1 MIKSK
6 NGWMGVFA
14 IMLVLGLLLT
24 STMAPLASRAH
35 AQDIAVGAQ
44 ATADRYFVIGPNS
57 STGEINKILSSQNGS
72 VGTLT
77 LSFERGTYAITHQLR
92 VYSNTIIKFNG
103 ATLRNESNA
112 AMIRFGDNVGSS
124 ADTRR
129 YNGVHDVTL
138 ENGVFDGDYGN
149 DALMHFSHASN
160 VSIKGMEFKN
170 VYAAHHVEFAACKN
184 VSVTNCTFSGYADLG
199 SSRNDEALQ
208 MDVLYKGHFSDGA
221 FDCTPCAN
229 VTITGCTFANV
240 QRGVGTHS
248 NLTGSFH
255 SNITIR
261 NNTFRNIPGYAIIA
275 TNYSNSRIQNNVIS
289 NCSAGILYRTVGLTF
304 YRGASAAALSRANT
318 IISGNAVE
326 VTNKKYSTTSYGI
339 QVYGENI
346 KKKTKNGV
354 IGDYR
359 ARGVTV
365 SGNTVNLKDS
375 GYGIWVQ
382 GSVGISV
389 ANNTINSLVP
399 ANGDGKGNGD
409 GIRLVQS
416 SSVKITGNKIKH
428 GKKNARSKNACGI
441 VLDKSKATVVG
452 NTVQKPLKYGIFAN
466 NKSKMTCK
474 KNKVKKYKV
483 YGIVSGPKSVVKAKA
498 KKYKNKVSGKKKKA
512 YHSTGGKIK

>member
-1 MIKSK
+1 MVATYRVRIRIALS
-6 NGWMGVFA
+6 
-14 IMLVLGLLLT
+14 LVALV
-24 STMAPLASRAH
+24 MASLVVGMVAPRPVAEALE
-35 AQDIAVGAQ
+35 VGAQ
-44 ATADRYFVIGPNS
+44 ASSDRYYEVTPNS
-57 STGEINKILSSQNGS
+57 FADAIDKILGSQNGS
-72 VGTLT
+72 AGTLT
-77 LSFERGTYAITHQLR
+77 ISFEPGTYTVKHQLR
-92 VYSNTIIKFNG
+92 VYSNTVIKFNG
-103 ATLRNESNA
+103 ATLRNESDA
-112 AMIRFGDNVGSS
+112 AMMRFGDNVGAS
-124 ADTRR
+124 ADTRK

-138 ENGVFDGDYGN
+138 ENGVFDGNYDT

-160 VSIKGMEFKN
+160 VSIKNMKFKN
-170 VYAAHHVEFAACKN
+170 VKAAHHVEFAACKN
-184 VSVTNCTFSGYADLG
+184 VSVTNCAFSGYHTLG

-221 FDCTPCAN
+221 FDCTPCTN
-229 VTITGCTFANV
+229 VTITGCTFTNV

-255 SNITIR
+255 SNITIS

-304 YRGASAAALSRANT
+304 YRGASAAALKNANT
-318 IISGNAVE
+318 VISGNSVE

-359 ARGVTV
+359 ARGVSV
-365 SGNTVNLKDS
+365 SGNTVNLKDN
-375 GYGIWVQ
+375 GYGVWVQ
-382 GSVGISV
+382 GCVGVSV
-389 ANNTINSLVP
+389 ANNVINSLVP

-416 SSVKITGNKIKH
+416 SSVKITGNRINH
-428 GKKNARSKNACGI
+428 GKKNAKNKNACGI
-441 VLDKSKATVVG
+441 VLDKSKATIVG
-452 NTVQKPLKYGIFAN
+452 NTVKKSLKYGIFAN

-498 KKYKNKVSGKKKKA
+498 KKFKNKVSGSKKKA
-512 YHSTGGKIK
+512 YHSTGGKMK